1 MTGFGVA
8 DGPVGGGMLH
18 VEIRT
23 VNHRH
28 LSTQFKTPYA
38 FQQHEASLRELLRAH
53 IDRGHVTVSVRWAEE
68 PPRESSV
75 VVDVDRARDVVRA
88 LTELKTTLELEG
100 QVDLAFV
107 VRQPEVLSFTTGDVV
122 PPPWPE
128 VETVVHEAVQEVLAS
143 REQEGKILTSEV
155 RRRVAAIGTGLEY
168 VESRAPDRLH
178 AERERLRT
186 AVADLTGGA
195 AVNEDRVAQEIA
207 ILADKL
213 DLTEEVVRLR
223 AHLDAATVTLDGD
236 VPAGKRLGFL
246 GQEMLREINTIGSK
260 ANDATIAHTVVDMKG
275 ELEKFREQIE
285 NLE

>member
-1 MTGFGVA
+1 
-8 DGPVGGGMLH
+8 MLH

-107 VRQPEVLSFTTGDVV
+107 ARQPEVLSFTTGDVV

-143 REQEGKILTSEV
+143 REQEGKTLTSEV
-155 RRRVAAIGTGLEY
+155 RRRVAAIGTGLDY